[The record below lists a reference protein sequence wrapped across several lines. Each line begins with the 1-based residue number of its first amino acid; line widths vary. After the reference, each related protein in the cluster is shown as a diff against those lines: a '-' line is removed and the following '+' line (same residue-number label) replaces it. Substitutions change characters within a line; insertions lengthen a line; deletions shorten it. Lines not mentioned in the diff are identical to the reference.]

1 MAWTTP
7 KTWVSEPLLSS
18 DLNTHLRDNLQ
29 ALKEPPTDIFTADGG
44 TDYSIGVGGWADF
57 SATDF
62 NLSITPTGD
71 TVLIG
76 FSGVITYTTDYDGY
90 AYFDILLNNS
100 SRLGGVDGLAA
111 IETKAN
117 GGIIRNTETVSFF
130 YLLTGLTPNEEIT
143 LKLQGKITYGFGV
156 SIHANETGGQGATVS
171 QFWVRE
177 VS

>member
-29 ALKEPPTDIFTADGG
+29 ALKDPPTAIFTADGG
-44 TDYSIGVGGWADF
+44 TDYTVGIGGWADVD
-57 SATDF
+57 ATDF
-62 NLSITPTGD
+62 KLSITPTGD

-76 FSGVITYTTDYDGY
+76 FSGVVTYTTDFDGY
-90 AYFDILLNNS
+90 AYLDVLLDNAA
-100 SRLGGVDGLAA
+100 RLGGTDGLAA
-111 IETKAN
+111 IETKAS
-117 GGIIRNTETVSFF
+117 GGIVSNTETCSFF
-130 YLLTGLTPNEEIT
+130 YLLTGLTPNQEIT
-143 LKLQGKITYGFGV
+143 LKLQAKISNGFGV
-156 SIHANETGGQGATVS
+156 SIHANEAGGAGATVS